1 MKSAVRVFQLIKH
14 LQNIKSDKRGASE
27 TDVETLRM
35 NAIQNKYCHL
45 IYSKSNNKANLERSS
60 VEKKLSLKLL
70 DKQCTQLF
78 DKTMLF
84 EQQNLTLDDIMLLP
98 QILQNMH

>member
-35 NAIQNKYCHL
+35 NAIQNKYCDL
-45 IYSKSNNKANLERSS
+45 IYSNSNNKANLERSS
-60 VEKKLSLKLL
+60 VEKKMKICFHDSVLNRVLSYLIK
-70 DKQCTQLF
+70 
-78 DKTMLF
+78 
-84 EQQNLTLDDIMLLP
+84 
-98 QILQNMH
+98 